1 MGDRKC
7 PGGGLVHQRI
17 PQGRL
22 HLQAVPAWPR
32 WPSWNQCFASNVL
45 SFASNFTMIKL
56 RSSDE
61 PRGSGSWEKLEQTDL
76 REGTHPE
83 NSVWRPVGKVIRKHF
98 VIRYFANL
106 ILRRKIPC
114 CLFIRKDSVRV
125 PADLPAGDYVL
136 SLRWDVSGGA
146 QVPFP
151 LNSMP
156 STDLMQF

>member
-1 MGDRKC
+1 MITTEWEIGSIQEVAWSSRGSHKGGYTYRLCQLGPDGR
-7 PGGGLVHQRI
+7 PGI
-17 PQGRL
+17 TEE
-22 HLQAVPAWPR
+22 
-32 WPSWNQCFASNVL
+32 CFASNVI
-45 SFASNFTMIKL
+45 SFASNLTMIKS
-56 RSSDE
+56 REYNE
-61 PRGSGSWEKLEQTDL
+61 PRGSGTWEKFEQTDL

-136 SLRWDVSGGA
+136 SLRWDVWGGA
-146 QVPFP
+146 QVAFP
-151 LNSMP
+151 VAL
-156 STDLMQF
+156 T